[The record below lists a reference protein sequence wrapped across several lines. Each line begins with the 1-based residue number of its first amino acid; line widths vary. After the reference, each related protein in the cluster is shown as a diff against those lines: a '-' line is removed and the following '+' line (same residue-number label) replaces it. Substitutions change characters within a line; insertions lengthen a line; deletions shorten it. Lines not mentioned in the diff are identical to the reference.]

1 MHKGVLTLPCRGQ
14 TLLTVKRQLA
24 TPWAECPW
32 RQKHTWFLPSPVT
45 SVCMYYKTWSYW
57 SIIQSVYVCF
67 PSLHVESR
75 TAVGVCA
82 AASWVGGLFEC
93 YLVRFWPILN
103 LPGWSPQDVRALKGT
118 LWWCLCYLCEC
129 CCRIKGRKW
138 KKKNWVK
145 QEKPESPQDGQLQ
158 QEEVPHVAVTLKCLR
173 KSAHLCVF
181 IRLFKRSRILQIQN
195 FRLEPVSAARSAS
208 FILTGNWAF
217 YLGFNLQGKFF
228 VMSTVSLIIINTMMA
243 LHSPKMHV
251 IMEFLLILLSLS
263 KCYVY
268 DGFWA

>member
-1 MHKGVLTLPCRGQ
+1 MVILVNHPVCVCVFSQPPCGVPDSC
-14 TLLTVKRQLA
+14 
-24 TPWAECPW
+24 
-32 RQKHTWFLPSPVT
+32 
-45 SVCMYYKTWSYW
+45 
-57 SIIQSVYVCF
+57 
-67 PSLHVESR
+67 
-75 TAVGVCA
+75 
-82 AASWVGGLFEC
+82 GGLC
-93 YLVRFWPILN
+93 SSLVGR
-103 LPGWSPQDVRALKGT
+103 GT
-118 LWWCLCYLCEC
+118 LWMLSGEVLTYIKPPRMISAGCEGS
-129 CCRIKGRKW
+129 KGNTLMMLVLFMWVLLQDKRKKM